1 MNDHIKKKKASAEA
15 KMRKNEEAVTDL
27 SSGKVDVSDLEKAA
41 EDDPKG
47 WFGESV
53 VMCDFILTGVNK

>member
-15 KMRKNEEAVTDL
+15 KIKKQEAVTEL
-27 SSGKVDVSDLEKAA
+27 SNGKVDVLDIEKAA
-41 EDDPKG
+41 KDDPKG